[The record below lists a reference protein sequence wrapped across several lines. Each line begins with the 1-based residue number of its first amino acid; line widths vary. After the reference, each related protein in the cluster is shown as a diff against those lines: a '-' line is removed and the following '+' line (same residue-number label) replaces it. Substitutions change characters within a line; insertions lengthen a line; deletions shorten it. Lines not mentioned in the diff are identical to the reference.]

1 MDIVIYSRV
10 EPVCPELGLT
20 IYHDLLSPGEIRYM
34 KTAGS
39 LAAATVVDRNN
50 TQGGSRRLSNERT
63 QSSGWLYDQVGGA
76 SFSSRNSSS
85 IHNLKN

>member
-1 MDIVIYSRV
+1 M

-50 TQGGSRRLSNERT
+50 TQGGSRKLSNERT
-63 QSSGWLYDQVGGA
+63 QSSGWLYDQVFDLPALMGG
-76 SFSSRNSSS
+76 FK
-85 IHNLKN
+85 NLY